1 MLPPQ
6 GFRHAVDLLLK
17 NRARQADVDPE
28 QLARDLIALAEDMK
42 APPEFGPWVIEEYE
56 RLLQRRAPAV
66 LDVLG
71 RTVVRSPERRDVFL
85 VYVPEDRLPIAAPLG
100 VELAKRGISVAFSE
114 YEVESEPQLAAALA
128 RGLLAHRA
136 GAVLATSGFLRRGLI
151 RPEPADRLAILGHTT
166 SPTAEAEG
174 LTRWLSKIH
183 TKNSQF

>member
-1 MLPPQ
+1 MWIDLDGLANLRDVGGMPTTDGGQ
-6 GFRHAVDLLLK
+6 ITAGRLLRSDNLQALTTTDIDRLLELGLSDVVDL
-17 NRARQADVDPE
+17 R
-28 QLARDLIALAEDMK
+28 
-42 APPEFGPWVIEEYE
+42 
-56 RLLQRRAPAV
+56 
-66 LDVLG
+66 
-71 RTVVRSPERRDVFL
+71 
-85 VYVPEDRLPIAAPLG
+85 
-100 VELAKRGISVAFSE
+100 SE